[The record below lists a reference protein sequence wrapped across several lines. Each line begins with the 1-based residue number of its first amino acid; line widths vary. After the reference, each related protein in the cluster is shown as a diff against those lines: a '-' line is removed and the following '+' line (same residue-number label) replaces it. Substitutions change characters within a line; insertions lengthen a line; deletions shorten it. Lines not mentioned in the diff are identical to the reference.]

1 MAVAAVAQAVAQ
13 AVVVAVVLGAMRVRV
28 EEVVVV
34 VAEWETGEGLH
45 RVCRE
50 GRRRVK

>member
-28 EEVVVV
+28 DEVVV